1 MTDLMSVLHPATP
14 PEPRNARLV
23 KGYISTPDPDENVI
37 ADEKRLHKLRLNQQ
51 SKLRAKQRRQAR
63 VDAMNKL
70 SNAMDKGA
78 KV

>member
-37 ADEKRLHKLRLNQQ
+37 AEEKRLRKLKINQQ

-63 VDAMNKL
+63 IDALNAINDALTKGTKL
-70 SNAMDKGA
+70 
-78 KV
+78 